1 MKKALIIL
9 ALALPFSAIA
19 DEPGPFICFG
29 KSSADP
35 TFEGTARASSL
46 QGIEAAVRSIFNGF
60 VLDELKDENGHGP
73 NSCLIEQIIGQQTG
87 KNRQPIVSHIEIE
100 VSNQVILPMSQVAFW
115 ITKPAK
121 RKNYTKTTTSTP
133 LSFRSVEKR
142 FEIWSEKIELPYA
155 ACYYR
160 CDEDK
165 SKSVA
170 KEGK

>member
-1 MKKALIIL
+1 MKKVLIIL

-19 DEPGPFICFG
+19 DEPGPFICYG

-73 NSCLIEQIIGQQTG
+73 NSCLIDQIIGQQTG
-87 KNRQPIVSHIEIE
+87 KNRQPILSHIEIE
-100 VSNQVILPMSQVAFW
+100 VSNQVIMPMSPIAFW
-115 ITKPAK
+115 ITKPK
-121 RKNYTKTTTSTP
+121 KNKATTTTTP

-142 FEIWSEKIELPYA
+142 FEIWSQKVELPYA

-165 SKSVA
+165 SKEVA
-170 KEGK
+170 KEGN